1 MDRFTGNSQRSHR
14 IFKVTVLAISLAAAI
29 LMAEAGL
36 RWTKPPDH
44 NDLMAMRISSA
55 RRQGLPFDSRT
66 TLEVL
71 NGFRVR
77 GIGAFPPIKPIN
89 FLKKSLEVEG
99 HEVIP
104 LAGVA
109 EVLTV
114 FNANETGE
122 RFIYRSDEYGFN
134 NPPGLHLK
142 DSVEIAVIGDS
153 FAQGVAVLP
162 EQGIAAQ
169 LRNAF
174 PKTLNLGM
182 GASGPIT
189 ELAILREY
197 AQPLRP
203 QTVLWLYYEAN
214 DLTDAENESH
224 NTILREYLNG
234 QRRPSLRRF
243 AGPLNDALIQ
253 FSRNMVADHEK
264 ALTGMPRQPSRLE
277 ALLTL
282 TETRRRIVTL
292 TNRVG
297 DLDQRRNASYTNED
311 GLDLFRRALKKA
323 RDWTEAWNGQL
334 VFVYLPE
341 YNRFSQRWD
350 LHGDSLQ
357 RPEVLAFLE
366 QQNIPTIDLVPVF
379 EKHEDPS
386 SLFPFSLPGHYTAE
400 GYEQVAQAI
409 VYGLASKAHKPTPL
423 PLASASISR

>member
-1 MDRFTGNSQRSHR
+1 
-14 IFKVTVLAISLAAAI
+14 
-29 LMAEAGL
+29 MAEAGL
-36 RWTKPPDH
+36 RWARTPDH
-44 NDLMAMRISSA
+44 HDLIVMRIASA

-71 NGFRVR
+71 IELRVR
-77 GIGAFPPIKPIN
+77 GIAAFPPLKPIN
-89 FLKKSLEVEG
+89 FLGKPLEVEG
-99 HEVIP
+99 HEVLP

-109 EVLTV
+109 NVLTV
-114 FNANETGE
+114 FNANETGD
-122 RFIYRSDEYGFN
+122 RFIYRSAEYGFN

-214 DLTDAENESH
+214 DLTDAEKESH

-234 QRRPSLRRF
+234 QRSPTLRRL

-253 FSRNMVADHEK
+253 FSRKMVADHEK

-277 ALLTL
+277 ALLML

-297 DLDQRRNASYTNED
+297 DLDQ
-311 GLDLFRRALKKA
+311 
-323 RDWTEAWNGQL
+323 GQT
-334 VFVYLPE
+334 YACTTSCSAMELPQTA
-341 YNRFSQRWD
+341 NNDQQRK
-350 LHGDSLQ
+350 S
-357 RPEVLAFLE
+357 
-366 QQNIPTIDLVPVF
+366 
-379 EKHEDPS
+379 
-386 SLFPFSLPGHYTAE
+386 
-400 GYEQVAQAI
+400 
-409 VYGLASKAHKPTPL
+409 
-423 PLASASISR
+423 